1 MNFLEKMEKYGDSHH
16 PKWLSVIRIFLGLI
30 LFSKGVFF
38 LSDREILV
46 ELFQHSQLGIW
57 GQLVSP
63 FIGPV
68 HIMGGLLIA
77 IGLITRISAAFNIPI
92 LIGAVIFVNLPNG
105 FIGNTELYFSL
116 LVLLLLA
123 FYFVYGSGHF
133 AVGKYMSL
141 HKDK

>member
-1 MNFLEKMEKYGDSHH
+1 MNFFEKMEKYGDSHH
-16 PKWLSVIRIFLGLI
+16 PKWLSVIRIALGLI
-30 LFSKGVFF
+30 LFSKGILF
-38 LSDREILV
+38 LSDRDLLMD
-46 ELFQHSQLGIW
+46 LFQHSELGIW

-63 FIGPV
+63 FIAPT
-68 HIMGGLLIA
+68 HLMGGLLIA
-77 IGLITRISAAFNIPI
+77 IGLITRIAAGFNIPI

-105 FIGNTELYFSL
+105 FMGNTELYFSV

-133 AVGKYMSL
+133 AVGKYMST